1 MARSTKNNEV
11 KETKKGAYFNA
22 VVIRGHIKRV
32 LFEGENVNKYSIDV
46 PSETPN
52 GKVSHA
58 YLNVTEFSTDGA
70 WAVDDFVHIEGH
82 LSTGSYKKDG
92 KTMYTTDIIVD
103 KIDEVKEG

>member
-1 MARSTKNNEV
+1 MARSTKNNEA
-11 KETKKGAYFNA
+11 KETKKGTYFNA
-22 VVIRGHIKRV
+22 VVIRGYIKRV
-32 LFEGENVNKYSIDV
+32 LLDSEKVKKYSVDV

-58 YLNVTEFSTDGA
+58 FLNVTEFSTDGA

-82 LSTGSYKKDG
+82 LSTGSYEKNGKK
-92 KTMYTTDIIVD
+92 MYTTDIIVD